1 MSKKEGKKAVKKKT
15 LCFSFCALISPL
27 SNTWNKLVMFA
38 LFKQRLL

>member
-1 MSKKEGKKAVKKKT
+1 MSKKEGKEALKKKT
-15 LCFSFCALISPL
+15 LCFSFCAFSPL